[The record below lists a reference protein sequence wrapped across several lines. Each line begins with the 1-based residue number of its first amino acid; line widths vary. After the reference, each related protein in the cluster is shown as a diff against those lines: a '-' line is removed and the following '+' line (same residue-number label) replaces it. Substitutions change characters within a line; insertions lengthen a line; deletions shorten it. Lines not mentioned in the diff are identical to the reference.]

1 MEVSGKIKLIFDEQS
16 FASGFTKREFVITT
30 QEQYP
35 QDLKFECVK
44 DKTAMLN
51 GLQPGADVT
60 VHFNLRGNEY
70 QGKYFVN
77 LQAWKLDKGVST
89 GAEESFDQFQGIPN
103 AAPLPTA
110 DNMQPQGD
118 NFENDDLPF

>member
-1 MEVSGKIKLIFDEQS
+1 MEVSGKIKMIFDEQS
-16 FASGFTKREFVITT
+16 FASGFTKREFVVTT

-51 GLQPGADVT
+51 GLQPGEDVT

-77 LQAWKLDKGVST
+77 LQAWKLDKGMST
-89 GAEESFDQFQGIPN
+89 GSAENFDQFQGVPN
-103 AAPLPTA
+103 AAPLPTV

>member
-1 MEVSGKIKLIFDEQS
+1 MEVSGKIKLIYDEQS
-16 FASGFTKREFVITT
+16 FASGFTKREFVVTT

-35 QDLKFECVK
+35 QDIKFECVK

-51 GLQPGADVT
+51 GVQPGDDVT

-77 LQAWKLDKGVST
+77 LQAWRLEKGTAGSSN
-89 GAEESFDQFQGIPN
+89 ENFEQFQGVPN

-110 DNMQPQGD
+110 NDLKPQGE

>member
-1 MEVSGKIKLIFDEQS
+1 MEVSGKIKLIYDEQS
-16 FASGFTKREFVITT
+16 FASGFTKREFVVTT

-35 QDLKFECVK
+35 QDIKLECVK

-51 GLQPGADVT
+51 GLQPGDDVT

-77 LQAWKLDKGVST
+77 LQAWKLDRGTSAST
-89 GAEESFDQFQGIPN
+89 ESFEQFQGIPQS
-103 AAPLPTA
+103 APLPTA
-110 DNMQPQGD
+110 DAMKPQGD
-118 NFENDDLPF
+118 NFEDDDLPF

>member
-1 MEVSGKIKLIFDEQS
+1 MEVSGKIKMIFDEQS
-16 FASGFTKREFVITT
+16 FASGFTKREFVVTT

-51 GLQPGADVT
+51 GLQPGDDVT

-77 LQAWKLDKGVST
+77 LQAWKLDKGMST
-89 GAEESFDQFQGIPN
+89 GSAESFDQFQGVPN
-103 AAPLPTA
+103 AAPLPTV

>member
-1 MEVSGKIKLIFDEQS
+1 MEVSGKIKLIYDEQS
-16 FASGFTKREFVITT
+16 FSSGFTKREFVVTT

-70 QGKYFVN
+70 NGKYYVN
-77 LQAWKLDKGVST
+77 LQAWKIDRRTSSASG
-89 GAEESFDQFQGIPN
+89 ESFDQFQGVPN
-103 AAPLPTA
+103 VAPLPTA
-110 DNMQPQGD
+110 TDLKPQGD
-118 NFENDDLPF
+118 DFENDDLPF